1 MSSHMPDSN
10 ARETI
15 LENIRRAL
23 HRESSTAVSPAA
35 LSSEVLAQNS
45 LERSGNGDQ
54 NRAELI
60 QRFSAELTRVGGRFQ
75 RCNGEDVAFDYIEHV
90 AKSHNAKLVVSWD
103 VPIFTGIDLRAQLQK
118 NGIAFEKAT
127 ANMDLISKAA
137 EADIG
142 ISGVDYALADTGTLV
157 LFASQSQP
165 RSISL
170 LPPVHIAILKPE
182 QVLPG
187 LSELFPLLG
196 DEQSGQRNLSSAI
209 TFITGPSRT
218 ADIEL
223 KLVVGVHGPQELH
236 VLLLD

>member
-1 MSSHMPDSN
+1 MPDSN

-15 LENIRRAL
+15 LENIKRAL
-23 HRESSTAVSPAA
+23 HRDSSAVVSPPA
-35 LSSEVLAQNS
+35 LSSDLLAQNS
-45 LERSGNGDQ
+45 SERSGNGDQ
-54 NRAELI
+54 PLPELI
-60 QRFSAELTRVGGRFQ
+60 QRFSAELTRTGGRFQ
-75 RCNGEDVAFDYIEHV
+75 RCAGEGVAFDYIEQV
-90 AKSHNAKLVVSWD
+90 AKTRNARLVVGWD
-103 VPIFTGIDLRAQLQK
+103 IPIFNSIDLRAQLAK
-118 NGIAFEKAT
+118 NGIAFEKAS
-127 ANMDLISKAA
+127 ADMDLISRAA

-157 LFASQSQP
+157 LFASGPQP

-170 LPPVHIAILKPE
+170 LPPVHLAILKPK
-182 QVLPG
+182 QILPG

-196 DEQSGQRNLSSAI
+196 YEQSGQRKLSSAI

>member
-1 MSSHMPDSN
+1 MPDSN

-15 LENIRRAL
+15 LDNIRRAL
-23 HRESSTAVSPAA
+23 HRDRSTPVSRSASSSDESASNIAETIT
-35 LSSEVLAQNS
+35 
-45 LERSGNGDQ
+45 NGDQ
-54 NRAELI
+54 PRAELI
-60 QRFSAELTRVGGRFQ
+60 QRFSAELTRIGGYFQ
-75 RCNGEDVAFDYIEHV
+75 HCAGEDIAFEYI
-90 AKSHNAKLVVSWD
+90 AQIATSRNAKLVLSWD
-103 VPIFTGIDLRAQLQK
+103 VPLFKEIDLGGQLANK
-118 NGIAFEKAT
+118 GIAFEKA
-127 ANMDLISKAA
+127 APGIDLISKAA

-157 LFASQSQP
+157 LFAAGPQP

-170 LPPVHIAILKPE
+170 LPPVHVAILKS
-182 QVLPG
+182 QQILPG

-196 DEQSGQRNLSSAI
+196 REQNGNRKLSSAI

-236 VLLLD
+236 VLLVD